1 MIEVDLG
8 GCVVQDLVGL
18 NRVEREGDKINLVFD
33 SMMKSHEVFLTA
45 SAMRDGMDCLECKE
59 GTMNPLKRS

>member
-33 SMMKSHEVFLTA
+33 SMRGNEVFLTA
-45 SAMRDGMDCLECKE
+45 SSMRDGSVW
-59 GTMNPLKRS
+59 NVKRES

>member
-18 NRVEREGDKINLVFD
+18 NRVEREGDMINLVFD
-33 SMMKSHEVFLTA
+33 SMSGHEVFLTA
-45 SAMRDGMDCLECKE
+45 SAMRDGSVW
-59 GTMNPLKRS
+59 NVKRER

>member
-18 NRVEREGDKINLVFD
+18 NRVEREGDKINRVFD
-33 SMMKSHEVFLTA
+33 GMNGHEVFLTA
-45 SAMRDGMDCLECKE
+45 SAMRDGSVW
-59 GTMNPLKRS
+59 NVKREP

>member
-18 NRVEREGDKINLVFD
+18 NPVEREGDKINLVFENG
-33 SMMKSHEVFLTA
+33 HEVFLT
-45 SAMRDGMDCLECKE
+45 ECDA
-59 GTMNPLKRS
+59 

>member
-33 SMMKSHEVFLTA
+33 SMSGNEVFLTA
-45 SAMRDGMDCLECKE
+45 SAMRDGSVWNVIGCDN
-59 GTMNPLKRS
+59 G

>member
-33 SMMKSHEVFLTA
+33 SMNGHEVFLTA
-45 SAMRDGMDCLECKE
+45 SAMRDGSVWNGM
-59 GTMNPLKRS
+59 

>member
-33 SMMKSHEVFLTA
+33 SMNGHEVFLTA
-45 SAMRDGMDCLECKE
+45 SAMRDGSVWNVI
-59 GTMNPLKRS
+59 G